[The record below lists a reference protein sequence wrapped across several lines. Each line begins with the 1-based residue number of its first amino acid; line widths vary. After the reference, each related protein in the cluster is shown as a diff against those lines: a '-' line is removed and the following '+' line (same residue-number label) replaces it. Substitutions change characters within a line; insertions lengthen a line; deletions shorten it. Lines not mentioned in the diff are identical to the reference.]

1 MSMQTARTAAA
12 AGWLAGCLTAMPA
25 SGRTCLRA
33 MRSRRRTMS
42 LHETELETHR
52 ADGPP
57 SRSSSWLAGT
67 TDGRTDGRAAIR
79 RRQTRWYYAICRRRR
94 QRPPS
99 GRQRQLAPRRT
110 ARRPVPPDCR
120 RNRVA
125 IAVVPTVRRRRLL
138 RDGSISCDRLNLDGR
153 RNKIIDA
160 FARGTANHTHARA
173 PRHTHAHCRQV
184 PPCVW
189 HRYWFCSATLVY
201 VQHSPTITPYSLCAA
216 WRFITVT
223 VADSVYD
230 QTERTQ
236 YTDLD
241 LSRSRH
247 GSSAEPWSTEGNN
260 EITEQ

>member
-1 MSMQTARTAAA
+1 MPVSDAGQRTNLLACHAISAANDVITRNRVRDA
-12 AGWLAGCLTAMPA
+12 Q
-25 SGRTCLRA
+25 SGRTA
-33 MRSRRRTMS
+33 
-42 LHETELETHR
+42 ELFVE
-52 ADGPP
+52 
-57 SRSSSWLAGT
+57 LAGWD
-67 TDGRTDGRAAIR
+67 DGRTDGRAAIR

-99 GRQRQLAPRRT
+99 GRQLQLAPRRT